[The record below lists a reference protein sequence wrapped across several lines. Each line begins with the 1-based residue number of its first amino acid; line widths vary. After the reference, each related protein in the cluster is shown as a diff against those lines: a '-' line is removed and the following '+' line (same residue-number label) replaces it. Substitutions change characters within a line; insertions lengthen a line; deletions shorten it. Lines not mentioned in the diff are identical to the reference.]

1 MIKRAP
7 RKRLTRSSRTGTL
20 QYGNSSVLDNGRKP
34 MRRTFALM
42 LAALAAA
49 ALFGGLVHA
58 VLVAAHVSE
67 PAATTVYGLTPRR
80 LWATAVAVLALVGV
94 ALGGLALARPDGRF
108 GTASGRLGAV
118 VALVAGLITAAN
130 GGLVLAVAD
139 GGPGTGN
146 GVVGGAAAL
155 VAGLIATVL
164 GGLALARSRCPALGT
179 GRMP

>member
-1 MIKRAP
+1 MKRI
-7 RKRLTRSSRTGTL
+7 
-20 QYGNSSVLDNGRKP
+20 
-34 MRRTFALM
+34 FALI
-42 LAALAAA
+42 LIVLAAA

-80 LWATAVAVLALVGV
+80 LWATAVDVLALVGV
-94 ALGGLALARPDGRF
+94 VIGGLALARPATRF

-118 VALVAGLITAAN
+118 VALVAGLIAAVN
-130 GGLVLAVAD
+130 GGLVLAIAT

-155 VAGLIATVL
+155 VLGLIATVL
-164 GGLALARSRCPALGT
+164 GGLAVARSRRIALGP
-179 GRMP
+179 GRMT